1 MLFARTYTYT
11 FEEFRNLEL
20 IKEINKVENIL
31 NHIKK
36 HKRLYRKLVLVVTM
50 MLISGYVSPTLAY
63 GTNVDEALTRL
74 DELGNQLLKVV
85 RAIGYWAVLL
95 VTSKDCIAQA
105 INGDKKG
112 IGSAVTKGLMIMA
125 VIYFLPELFSMME
138 SIVSE

>member
-1 MLFARTYTYT
+1 MFTKTYT
-11 FEEFRNLEL
+11 FKEFRNLEL
-20 IKEINKVENIL
+20 MKEVNKVENIL